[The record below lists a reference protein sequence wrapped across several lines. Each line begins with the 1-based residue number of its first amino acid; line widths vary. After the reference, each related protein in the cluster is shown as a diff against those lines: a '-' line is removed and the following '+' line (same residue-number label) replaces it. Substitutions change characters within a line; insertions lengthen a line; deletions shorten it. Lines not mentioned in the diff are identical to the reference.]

1 MTSSTLERF
10 QEFRTFDPTILGFQ
24 NSRISLKINGGE
36 RGFERSILGSEPDPP
51 KLIEGSQL
59 VDAVASRSWKAVA
72 IYRSWRFCPPF
83 RFGSEE
89 TANLVTPDRTLGLK
103 KTILAISDKPPNTLI

>member
-51 KLIEGSQL
+51 KLIESSQL
-59 VDAVASRSWKAVA
+59 VELLRAVRG
-72 IYRSWRFCPPF
+72 RLLRFIEAGGFARRLDSVP
-83 RFGSEE
+83 RKQQIWSLQ
-89 TANLVTPDRTLGLK
+89 TAR
-103 KTILAISDKPPNTLI
+103 